1 MKCLGSRYTF
11 LFLLLIQ
18 NYLGYNVSKIF
29 LKLYV
34 SGDTMRSR
42 RAIAN
47 LQEFCAR
54 ELSQSFSINIIDVV
68 KSPEI
73 AEAEKIL
80 ITPTLVRESPPPQE
94 RIIGD
99 LSNTEVLSF
108 ALNIPLSKN
117 HRN

>member
-1 MKCLGSRYTF
+1 MCEKYS
-11 LFLLLIQ
+11 
-18 NYLGYNVSKIF
+18 

-34 SGDTMRSR
+34 SGDTPRSR

-47 LQEFCAR
+47 LQEFCDR
-54 ELSQSFSINIIDVV
+54 ELPHNNQIQVIDLL

-80 ITPTLVRESPPPQE
+80 ITPTLVKELPLPQE

-99 LSNTEVLSF
+99 LSDREVLYF
-108 ALNIPLSKN
+108 ALNLSHKSYPAIE
-117 HRN
+117 